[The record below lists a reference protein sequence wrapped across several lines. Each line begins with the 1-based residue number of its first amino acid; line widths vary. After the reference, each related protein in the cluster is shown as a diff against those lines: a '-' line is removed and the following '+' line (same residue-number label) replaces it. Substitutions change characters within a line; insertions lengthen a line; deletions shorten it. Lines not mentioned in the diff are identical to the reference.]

1 MSRLHKCICCIVLS
15 LCISGCSERK
25 EIEERGFVAGVAF
38 DVAKEEEE
46 SESKKP
52 PRMKGTYQLVLPS
65 ALAQQGGKGG
75 GGGGA
80 EDNYINISANA
91 DSIFAQV
98 REISKKISRSL
109 FFPHIQV
116 IVFSK
121 DLLKQQNLLEQT
133 SDIFFRDHEM
143 RRNIRIFVSKDR
155 AEKILQQRS
164 KPENLP
170 AKYIDLLADHADVNA
185 FMLEAVRIGDLQEMM
200 IAKRSFV
207 LPVLQLTKQG
217 VKMEGAA
224 VFKGHNNKLIGLL
237 TGKDTQGLN
246 YIIGKKA
253 SGFVTIRKKEKEI
266 TYEVQKIRRKIHA
279 SFTEP
284 RRPKFTIDI
293 YPEGVLAE
301 VYSGGSGK
309 VWSEKQ
315 MNTYISK
322 EMESVVMRTVK
333 KMQKDFKTDVL
344 ELGDYYKRHNYK
356 EWKKI
361 EKNWDHGK
369 NYFTKSDIV
378 VRVHPVIEH
387 SGSLVPK
394 GGQ

>member
-1 MSRLHKCICCIVLS
+1 MNRLHKCICFIVLF
-15 LCISGCSERK
+15 LWISGCSERK
-25 EIEERGFVAGVAF
+25 EIEERGFVVGVAF
-38 DVAKEEEE
+38 DVAKEETE
-46 SESKKP
+46 SESKRP
-52 PRMKGTYQLVLPS
+52 TRMKGTYQLVLPS
-65 ALAQQGGKGG
+65 ALAQQGGKSGG
-75 GGGGA
+75 GGG
-80 EDNYINISANA
+80 DNYININATA
-91 DSIFAQV
+91 DSVFAQI

-133 SDIFFRDHEM
+133 LDVFFRDHEM
-143 RRNIRIFVSKDR
+143 RRNIRIFVSKGR
-155 AEKILQQRS
+155 AEKVLQQSS
-164 KPENLP
+164 KPENFP
-170 AKYIDLLADHADVNA
+170 AKYIDLLADHADANA
-185 FMLEAVRIGDLQEMM
+185 FMLEAVRIGDVQET
-200 IAKRSFV
+200 ITAKRSFV
-207 LPVLQLTKQG
+207 LPILQLTKQG

-224 VFKGHNNKLIGLL
+224 VFKGKDNKLIGLL

-253 SGFVTIRKKEKEI
+253 SGFVTIRKEKKTF
-266 TYEVQKIRRKIHA
+266 TYEIHKIRRKIHA
-279 SFTEP
+279 SFAEP
-284 RRPKFTIDI
+284 RHPKFTVDI

-301 VYSGGSGK
+301 VYLGGDGK
-309 VWSEKQ
+309 AWSEKQ
-315 MNTYISK
+315 MKTYISK
-322 EMESVVMRTVK
+322 EMESIAMRTIK

-361 EKNWDHGK
+361 EKNWDRGK
-369 NYFTKSDIV
+369 NYFAQSDIV
-378 VRVHPVIEH
+378 VRVHPVVEH

>member
-1 MSRLHKCICCIVLS
+1 MNHLHKFVCCIVLL

-25 EIEERGFVAGVAF
+25 EIEERGFVVGAAF
-38 DVAKEEEE
+38 DLGKEDRQ
-46 SESKKP
+46 SESKTP

-65 ALAQQGGKGG
+65 SLAQQGGKNEGG
-75 GGGGA
+75 
-80 EDNYINISANA
+80 DNYINSNATA
-91 DSIFAQV
+91 DSVFAQI

-109 FFPHIQV
+109 FFPHIKV
-116 IVFSK
+116 IIFSQ

-133 SDIFFRDHEM
+133 LDVFLRDHEM
-143 RRNIRIFVSKDR
+143 RRNIRVFVSKGR
-155 AEKILQQRS
+155 AEKLLQQSS

-170 AKYIDLLADHADVNA
+170 AKYIDLLADHADANA
-185 FMLEAVRIGDLQEMM
+185 FMLEAVRIGDVQET
-200 IAKRSFV
+200 ITAKRSFV
-207 LPVLQLTKQG
+207 LPVLQLTKQD

-224 VFKGHNNKLIGLL
+224 VFKGHNNKLMGLL

-253 SGFVTIRKKEKEI
+253 SGFLTIRKKGKEI
-266 TYEVQKIRRKIHA
+266 TYEVHKIRRKIHA

-301 VYSGGSGK
+301 VYLGGTGK

-322 EMESVVMRTVK
+322 EMENVAMRTVK

-361 EKNWDHGK
+361 EKNWDRGK
-369 NYFTKSDIV
+369 NYFAKSEIV
-378 VRVHPVIEH
+378 VRVHPVVEH
-387 SGSLVPK
+387 SGSLMPK